1 MQEPRS
7 SGSDLLYHSSLSIG
21 VRLDLPLHRPKVA
34 VPGRHLHALLKV
46 FACLPNAI
54 WSMTWIDR

>member
-46 FACLPNAI
+46 FLKLI
-54 WSMTWIDR
+54 